1 MSKEERLK
9 GSIKEKR
16 NLQFKKELLN
26 LPIGKELSQ
35 LIHYILEYSHKYEKL
50 KEVIDYHVNSNDI
63 GIKQVILRKR
73 LKERG
78 WKTQEKNFII
88 NQWKYFILTNSSTIS
103 NTKHIIGKIF

>member
-63 GIKQVILRKR
+63 GIKQVILRKK

-78 WKTQEKNFII
+78 WNRLRKKNFII
-88 NQWKYFILTNSSTIS
+88 NQWEVFYPYKLIY
-103 NTKHIIGKIF
+103 H